1 MKFTSSLLFSFLIA
15 GSFCLYGS
23 GSKVISLDERDL
35 KNKVLDS
42 NELWFVEFFAPW
54 CGHCKSLAPEYE
66 KAAKALAGIVK
77 LGAVDMDAH
86 RNAGA
91 AYNIQGFPTIKF
103 FGANKGSPLDY
114 NGART
119 AQAIV
124 DFALSQVKAT
134 VSSRLS
140 GGSGQKSSSSSS
152 NSHSSSGNSSYPNMF
167 DLTESDF
174 ASKTASGPTFVMFH
188 APWCG
193 HCKRAMPDYEEASNE
208 LKGKVPFARVNC
220 DEQKSLC
227 GQHGVQGFP
236 TFKFFTNGAPEDYQG
251 ARSREAFAE
260 FAASK
265 AGTALRKSELVQ
277 LTNEAV
283 FEENCKNFEGLCIL
297 ALLPDVRDSG
307 ESKRGQYLKELKEI
321 VAANS
326 RNAISFLWAQG
337 GDHFNLED
345 KLNLNFGYPAL
356 VALHF
361 GKKKYAVMRKLYDKK
376 NIEAFIGLLTTG
388 GAQVSDLPAL
398 PTLKE
403 KKPAA
408 PTPTEDL

>member
-1 MKFTSSLLFSFLIA
+1 MKFASSLLIATLIA

-23 GSKVISLDERDL
+23 GSKVISLNESDL
-35 KNKVLDS
+35 KSKVLDS

-66 KAAKALAGIVK
+66 KAAKALAGVVK
-77 LGAVDMDAH
+77 VGAVDMDAH
-86 RNAGA
+86 RGAGA

-103 FGANKGSPLDY
+103 FGANKSSPLDY

-124 DFALSQVKAT
+124 DFALSQVKAA
-134 VSSRLS
+134 VNARLN
-140 GGSGQKSSSSSS
+140 GGSQKSSSSSS
-152 NSHSSSGNSSYPNMF
+152 SSSHSSGNGSYPNMH

-174 ASKTASGPTFVMFH
+174 SAKTGSGPYFVMFH

-193 HCKRAMPDYEEASNE
+193 HCKRAMPEYEEASND
-208 LKGKVPFARVNC
+208 LKGKVPFGRVNC

-227 GQHGVQGFP
+227 SQHGVQGFP
-236 TFKFFTNGAPEDYQG
+236 TFKFFTNGNPEDYQG
-251 ARSREAFAE
+251 ARSRDAFAE

-265 AGTALRKSELVQ
+265 AGTALKKSELVQ
-277 LTNEAV
+277 LTNQAV
-283 FEENCKNFEGLCIL
+283 FEENCKDFEGLCII

-307 ESKRGQYLKELKEI
+307 ESKRGQYIKELKEI

-361 GKKKYAVMRKLYDKK
+361 GKKKYAVMRKLYEKK
-376 NIEAFIGLLTTG
+376 NIEAFIGSLTTG
-388 GAQVSDLPAL
+388 GAQVSDLPTL
-398 PTLKE
+398 PALKE

-408 PTPTEDL
+408 KNPSEDL